1 MCIIGIMLEVVVEFI
16 RFYNELFL
24 RNLVEKVVNGLNSI
38 MCLLFRMWVL
48 ICGIDIGGVLMDV
61 LL

>member
-1 MCIIGIMLEVVVEFI
+1 MEFI

-38 MCLLFRMWVL
+38 MCLLFRMWVS